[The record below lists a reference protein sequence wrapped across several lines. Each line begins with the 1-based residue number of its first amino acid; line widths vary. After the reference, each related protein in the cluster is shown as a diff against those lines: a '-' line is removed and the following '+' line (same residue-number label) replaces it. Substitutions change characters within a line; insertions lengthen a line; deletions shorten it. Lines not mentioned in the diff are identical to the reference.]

1 VFDSFPPLILI
12 ISPSA
17 PSHTRARKNKNKN
30 RGFDKVSEG
39 SRGLSKIG
47 VEEEKA
53 VKYENER

>member
-1 VFDSFPPLILI
+1 VH
-12 ISPSA
+12 A
-17 PSHTRARKNKNKN
+17 KTKTKKN